1 MAVEQ
6 VVSEF
11 VCQRKVD
18 TPLRG
23 DGRIVEDAPLA
34 VPLRNKRALESGIE
48 APTFDGGDWFFR
60 EKVTGV
66 FNGHGSD
73 FDREPGIT
81 SIDVDGRK
89 MLLSPGMSVTVEVK
103 TGKRRILEY
112 LFSPLAEISS
122 QAMQER

>member
-1 MAVEQ
+1 MQNLV
-6 VVSEF
+6 F
-11 VCQRKVD
+11 
-18 TPLRG
+18 P
-23 DGRIVEDAPLA
+23 
-34 VPLRNKRALESGIE
+34 
-48 APTFDGGDWFFR
+48 
-60 EKVTGV
+60 VTIKP
-66 FNGHGSD
+66 D
-73 FDREPGIT
+73 IT